1 MSSDTAKRAEEMTL
15 AELKARASE
24 LGIEASEV
32 EAIETTS
39 EVPVK
44 GDWLRVVLGA
54 EQGTPALKDEWREA
68 GSDLVKLFAK
78 RGGDSKEAKTDAA
91 LASKLAAGTATN
103 LDLIELRERVK
114 ATAAS
119 LREADQ
125 SKLAT
130 QFSEANYMVRRA
142 ERATRQ
148 VKDMGPRPEPQI
160 CS

>member
-44 GDWLRVVLGA
+44 ADWLREVLKA
-54 EQGTPALKDEWREA
+54 EQGTPVLKDEWREA

-78 RGGDSKEAKTDAA
+78 RGDSKEAKTDAA

>member
-1 MSSDTAKRAEEMTL
+1 MSSTTTNRAEEMTL
-15 AELKARASE
+15 AELKARAGE
-24 LGIEASEV
+24 LGIEASQV

-39 EVPVK
+39 DVPIK
-44 GDWLRVVLGA
+44 ADWLRVVLGA

-68 GSDLVKLFAK
+68 GSVLVKLFGK
-78 RGGDSKEAKTDAA
+78 IGDSKESKADAE

-103 LDLIELRERVK
+103 IDLVELREKVK
-114 ATAAS
+114 ATAGS
-119 LREADQ
+119 LREEDKSA
-125 SKLAT
+125 LAA

-148 VKDMGPRPEPQI
+148 TEEMGPRPEPQI

>member
-1 MSSDTAKRAEEMTL
+1 MSSVTTKDAEELTL
-15 AELKARASE
+15 AELKTRASE

-39 EVPVK
+39 DVPIK
-44 GDWLRVVLGA
+44 ADWLRVVLGA

-78 RGGDSKEAKTDAA
+78 TGDSKEATADGE

-103 LDLIELRERVK
+103 LDLVELRERVK
-114 ATAAS
+114 ATAGS

-125 SKLAT
+125 SELAAK
-130 QFSEANYMVRRA
+130 FSQANYMVRRA

-148 VKDMGPRPEPQI
+148 VRDLGPRPEPQTA
-160 CS
+160 S

>member
-1 MSSDTAKRAEEMTL
+1 MSSDTTKRAEEMTL

-32 EAIETTS
+32 EAIETTGD
-39 EVPVK
+39 VPVK
-44 GDWLRVVLGA
+44 ADWLREVLKA
-54 EQGTPALKDEWREA
+54 EQGTPVLKDEWREA
-68 GSDLVKLFAK
+68 GSDLIKLFGK
-78 RGGDSKEAKTDAA
+78 TGDGKEAKTDAA

-103 LDLIELRERVK
+103 LDLIELRDRVK

-125 SKLAT
+125 SRLAT

-142 ERATRQ
+142 ERTTRQ
-148 VKDMGPRPEPQI
+148 AEDMGPRPEPQI
-160 CS
+160 CN